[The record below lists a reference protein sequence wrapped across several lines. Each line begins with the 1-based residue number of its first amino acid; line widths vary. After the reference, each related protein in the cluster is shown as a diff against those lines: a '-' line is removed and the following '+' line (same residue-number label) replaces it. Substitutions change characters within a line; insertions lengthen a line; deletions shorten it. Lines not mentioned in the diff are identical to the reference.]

1 HVGAALGPPR
11 RLSQSRLHA
20 AQLDDCAHLRL
31 CTFFCTTY
39 LQRAPHKG
47 NSLFEGLPAPL
58 WTHGGDQ
65 ALNIPI
71 ISPECA
77 EAGGFLRAAGT
88 TWADGISL
96 AARDSAEDLPLEK
109 AIFESFRIRM
119 QGYVDKDALQ
129 EFLVGPGSS
138 IKATHFHTSRSG
150 LLHHMEQ
157 TELLAHLMESTPG
170 CKDAK
175 GAAEPA
181 DVATSEALQARFG
194 GGCRKVAQ
202 KLRNIS
208 TSYSTAF
215 KRAEET
221 NKGQ

>member
-1 HVGAALGPPR
+1 DM
-11 RLSQSRLHA
+11 S
-20 AQLDDCAHLRL
+20 AQLWAHRVALA
-31 CTFFCTTY
+31 
-39 LQRAPHKG
+39 RADFTQLNSTIARIYGYAHSSARHICSVRPTKETPFLKGYPHR
-47 NSLFEGLPAPL
+47 
-58 WTHGGDQ
+58 GDQ